1 MLCKWDTSIWFC
13 LYSEINL
20 IHVHLD
26 INLSIFYL
34 LQYFLSLYSPPFLP
48 LSLPHSVQI
57 FFMLFTIFC
66 ICMDLKKKP
75 SWKLI
80 AFILPVC
87 NCLQPHHN
95 FARGDLVENLQQ
107 CATKLDVLLT
117 TLGLKK
123 QAHPPPL
130 HKVDS
135 EKVHTPC
142 YYSLGWRY
150 VQSSW

>member
-1 MLCKWDTSIWFC
+1 MPVSCLCMSKHDQKFFDFMYVTAKSVTKWWGSNSHMVSQSC
-13 LYSEINL
+13 S
-20 IHVHLD
+20 
-26 INLSIFYL
+26 L
-34 LQYFLSLYSPPFLP
+34 LCALFLFI
-48 LSLPHSVQI
+48 PH
-57 FFMLFTIFC
+57 
-66 ICMDLKKKP
+66 
-75 SWKLI
+75 
-80 AFILPVC
+80 VC

-142 YYSLGWRY
+142 YYSIG
-150 VQSSW
+150 